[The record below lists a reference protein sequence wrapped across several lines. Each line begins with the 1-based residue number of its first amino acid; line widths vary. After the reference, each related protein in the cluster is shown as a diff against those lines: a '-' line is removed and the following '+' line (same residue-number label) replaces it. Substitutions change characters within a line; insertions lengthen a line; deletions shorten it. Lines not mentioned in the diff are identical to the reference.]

1 MSEGVAPGRPPE
13 GSPTRWPRRFPF
25 WVLQATEIVVALIF
39 VDISIHVAHGDL
51 LLVAALAMVA
61 LAITAH
67 GPLGIVRVCG
77 QRLHVLLAS
86 VLAVLLA
93 LAPIVPALRPD
104 IQGIIVIEFGAVGLF
119 RVATL
124 TRTDGVRSV
133 HAGSPGRV
141 RVIDTTASVV
151 GTTAPPGPA
160 TSPGPA
166 TAPGPATSS
175 GPSATTGPRATS
187 GPTTNP
193 ESAARRAGRASSTVV
208 TTGKRVAAKY
218 RPEAEEQVKATIRGV
233 GKWAGKVS
241 ARLTPPEDAE

>member
-13 GSPTRWPRRFPF
+13 GSPIRWRRRFPF
-25 WVLQATEIVVALIF
+25 WVLQATEIVVAFIF

-86 VLAVLLA
+86 VLAVLVA

-104 IQGIIVIEFGAVGLF
+104 IQGIIVIEFGAVGLL

-133 HAGSPGRV
+133 NAGSRGRV
-141 RVIDTTASVV
+141 RVIDTTATVV
-151 GTTAPPGPA
+151 GAAAPPGPSA
-160 TSPGPA
+160 TPGPS
-166 TAPGPATSS
+166 TGPTS
-175 GPSATTGPRATS
+175 GATTTS
-187 GPTTNP
+187 TNQD
-193 ESAARRAGRASSTVV
+193 SAARRAGRASSTAV

-241 ARLTPPEDAE
+241 ARLAPPEDAD

>member
-13 GSPTRWPRRFPF
+13 GGPIRWRRRFPF

-39 VDISIHVAHGDL
+39 VDISIHVAHGNL
-51 LLVAALAMVA
+51 LLVAAVAMVA

-86 VLAVLLA
+86 VLAVVLA
-93 LAPIVPALRPD
+93 LAPIIPALRPD

-133 HAGSPGRV
+133 NAGSRGRV
-141 RVIDTTASVV
+141 RVIDTTATVM
-151 GTTAPPGPA
+151 GTARPPGPA
-160 TSPGPA
+160 PSP
-166 TAPGPATSS
+166 
-175 GPSATTGPRATS
+175 GPSATPSPGTPVD
-187 GPTTNP
+187 
-193 ESAARRAGRASSTVV
+193 SAARRAGRASGTVV

-241 ARLTPPEDAE
+241 ARLAPPEDAD

>member
-1 MSEGVAPGRPPE
+1 MSEGVAPGRPPV
-13 GSPTRWPRRFPF
+13 GGPIRWRRRFPF
-25 WVLQATEIVVALIF
+25 WVLQVTEIVVALIF

-51 LLVAALAMVA
+51 LVVAALAMAA

-104 IQGIIVIEFGAVGLF
+104 VQGIIVIEFGAVGLF

-124 TRTDGVRSV
+124 TRTDGVRTV
-133 HAGSPGRV
+133 NAGSRGRA
-141 RVIDTTASVV
+141 RVIDTTATVV
-151 GTTAPPGPA
+151 GAAAPPGPGAPPDRDA
-160 TSPGPA
+160 TPGSG
-166 TAPGPATSS
+166 TGSAPG
-175 GPSATTGPRATS
+175 TT
-187 GPTTNP
+187 TTDT
-193 ESAARRAGRASSTVV
+193 AARRAGRASSTVV

-233 GKWAGKVS
+233 GKWAGKMS
-241 ARLTPPEDAE
+241 ARLAPPEDAD

>member
-13 GSPTRWPRRFPF
+13 GGPIRWRRRFPF

-39 VDISIHVAHGDL
+39 VDISIHVAHGNL
-51 LLVAALAMVA
+51 LLVAAVAMVA

-86 VLAVLLA
+86 VLAVVLA
-93 LAPIVPALRPD
+93 LAPIIPALRPD

-133 HAGSPGRV
+133 NAGSRGRV
-141 RVIDTTASVV
+141 RVIDTTATVT
-151 GTTAPPGPA
+151 GNAAPPGPA
-160 TSPGPA
+160 PSPGPNA
-166 TAPGPATSS
+166 TPGPATS
-175 GPSATTGPRATS
+175 AD
-187 GPTTNP
+187 
-193 ESAARRAGRASSTVV
+193 SAARRAGRASSTVV

-241 ARLTPPEDAE
+241 ARLAPPEDAD

>member
-13 GSPTRWPRRFPF
+13 GSPIRWRRRFPF
-25 WVLQATEIVVALIF
+25 WVLQATEIVVAFIF

-86 VLAVLLA
+86 VLAVLVA

-104 IQGIIVIEFGAVGLF
+104 IQGIIVIEFGAVGLL

-133 HAGSPGRV
+133 NAGSRGRV
-141 RVIDTTASVV
+141 RVIDTTATVV
-151 GTTAPPGPA
+151 GAASPP
-160 TSPGPA
+160 
-166 TAPGPATSS
+166 
-175 GPSATTGPRATS
+175 GPSATPGPSTGPTS
-187 GPTTNP
+187 GATTTSTNQD
-193 ESAARRAGRASSTVV
+193 SAARRAGRASSTAV

-241 ARLTPPEDAE
+241 ARLAPPEDAD

>member
-13 GSPTRWPRRFPF
+13 GGPIHWSRRFPF
-25 WVLQATEIVVALIF
+25 WVLQVTEIVVALIF

-51 LLVAALAMVA
+51 LVVAALAMVA

-133 HAGSPGRV
+133 HAGSRGRV
-141 RVIDTTASVV
+141 RVIDTTATVV
-151 GTTAPPGPA
+151 GTVAPPGPA
-160 TSPGPA
+160 TSPGP
-166 TAPGPATSS
+166 
-175 GPSATTGPRATS
+175 SATTGPSATPGS
-187 GPTTNP
+187 TTNP
-193 ESAARRAGRASSTVV
+193 DSAARRAGRASSTVV

-241 ARLTPPEDAE
+241 ARLTPPEDTD

>member
-133 HAGSPGRV
+133 HAGSRGRV

-160 TSPGPA
+160 TSPGPSRHA
-166 TAPGPATSS
+166 
-175 GPSATTGPRATS
+175 RAEPHHRAARRA
-187 GPTTNP
+187 GPTTDP

-241 ARLTPPEDAE
+241 ARLTPPEDAD

>member
-13 GSPTRWPRRFPF
+13 GGPIRWRRRFPF

-39 VDISIHVAHGDL
+39 VDISIHVAHGNL
-51 LLVAALAMVA
+51 LLVAAVAMVA

-86 VLAVLLA
+86 VLAVVLA
-93 LAPIVPALRPD
+93 LAPIIPALRPD

-133 HAGSPGRV
+133 NAGSRGRV
-141 RVIDTTASVV
+141 RVIDTTATVM
-151 GTTAPPGPA
+151 GTAAPPGPA
-160 TSPGPA
+160 PSP
-166 TAPGPATSS
+166 
-175 GPSATTGPRATS
+175 GPSATPGPGT
-187 GPTTNP
+187 PVD
-193 ESAARRAGRASSTVV
+193 SAARRAGRASGTVV

-241 ARLTPPEDAE
+241 ARLAPPEDAD

>member
-1 MSEGVAPGRPPE
+1 MSEGVAPGRPP
-13 GSPTRWPRRFPF
+13 GGGPIRWRGRFPF

-39 VDISIHVAHGDL
+39 VDISIHVAHGNL
-51 LLVAALAMVA
+51 LLVAAVAMVA

-86 VLAVLLA
+86 GLAVLLA
-93 LAPIVPALRPD
+93 LAPIIPALRPD

-124 TRTDGVRSV
+124 TRTDGARSV
-133 HAGSPGRV
+133 NAGSRGRV
-141 RVIDTTASVV
+141 RVIDTTATVM
-151 GTTAPPGPA
+151 GTAAPPGPA
-160 TSPGPA
+160 SPPGP
-166 TAPGPATSS
+166 SS
-175 GPSATTGPRATS
+175 TSATGA
-187 GPTTNP
+187 GPTPGTSAST
-193 ESAARRAGRASSTVV
+193 ESAARRAGRASGTVV

-233 GKWAGKVS
+233 GKWAGKMS
-241 ARLTPPEDAE
+241 ARLAPPEDAD